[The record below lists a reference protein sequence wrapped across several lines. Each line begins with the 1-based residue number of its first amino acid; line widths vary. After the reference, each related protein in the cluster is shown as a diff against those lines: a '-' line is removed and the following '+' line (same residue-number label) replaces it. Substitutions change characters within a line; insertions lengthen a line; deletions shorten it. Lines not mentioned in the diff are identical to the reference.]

1 MAWEEFECPVRPRI
15 VPTQDDTCVGAY
27 QETATAKCAEG
38 FVRDTLIVQIQW
50 EDTMGTKS
58 FNLYWNEERV
68 LDYKIRSRKILIR

>member
-1 MAWEEFECPVRPRI
+1 MAWEDDLTCPPRPRI

-50 EDTMGTKS
+50 EAKS

>member
-1 MAWEEFECPVRPRI
+1 MAWEEFDCPVRPRI

-50 EDTMGTKS
+50 VSNGGAKS